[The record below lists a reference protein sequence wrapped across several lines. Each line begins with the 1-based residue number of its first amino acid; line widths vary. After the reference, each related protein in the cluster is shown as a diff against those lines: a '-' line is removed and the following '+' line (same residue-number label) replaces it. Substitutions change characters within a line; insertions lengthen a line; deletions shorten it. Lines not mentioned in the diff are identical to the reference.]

1 MIAAVSR
8 YVRDSA
14 RKVDAFDLATAVLMA
29 LLLLL
34 VLATFTEYAVSND
47 EGLQHHYGELIIAY
61 YKSGFTD
68 RSVFDFQNLYLYG
81 GLFDIIAVLLAHLL
95 PFDPYDIRHLMSALA
110 GLGGIAASAAA
121 ARMIAGPRAGLLTAL
136 ALALCGVWYGGMF
149 NHTKDVPFAAA
160 MMGATWCLIRAARDL
175 PAPRRRDTLL
185 FGLLLGAAL
194 GLRATGLL
202 MLGYLGLVVALA
214 AWMQARSDWRAALRF
229 CGRSLLRFAPAL
241 ALAYA
246 IMIVSWP
253 WASLDPFNPVR
264 AIFAFAHFHYPVRT
278 VMDGTVYL
286 MSDVPRWYE
295 PAYLAIKLPLVVL
308 LGAVGAALS
317 AALTAAQRS
326 RRHTDGARALEIGL
340 LLFTV
345 AFPLAC
351 QVIGRGPAFTGMRHF
366 MFVAP
371 ALAAL
376 AGIGT
381 DAGLAAA
388 APYGRLV
395 AAAAFATVTTAFA
408 VDASALVQLHPYEY
422 LFYNSIVGGLPGAS
436 RRYETDYW
444 VNIMPAA
451 VKDLET
457 YLDATDHKI
466 DPLRSRQF
474 TVGVCGERVSFE
486 NEADHRL
493 RWTPDWDHADFF
505 IAPTH
510 MNCDEVLRG
519 KVVDT
524 IERLG
529 VPIGVVKD
537 LRGLS
542 PQARWAPVAVAH
554 GPAPEPSAHA
564 PHG

>member
-1 MIAAVSR
+1 
-8 YVRDSA
+8 
-14 RKVDAFDLATAVLMA
+14 
-29 LLLLL
+29 
-34 VLATFTEYAVSND
+34 
-47 EGLQHHYGELIIAY
+47 
-61 YKSGFTD
+61 
-68 RSVFDFQNLYLYG
+68 
-81 GLFDIIAVLLAHLL
+81 
-95 PFDPYDIRHLMSALA
+95 
-110 GLGGIAASAAA
+110 
-121 ARMIAGPRAGLLTAL
+121 
-136 ALALCGVWYGGMF
+136 
-149 NHTKDVPFAAA
+149 
-160 MMGATWCLIRAARDL
+160 
-175 PAPRRRDTLL
+175 
-185 FGLLLGAAL
+185 
-194 GLRATGLL
+194 
-202 MLGYLGLVVALA
+202 
-214 AWMQARSDWRAALRF
+214 
-229 CGRSLLRFAPAL
+229 
-241 ALAYA
+241 
-246 IMIVSWP
+246 
-253 WASLDPFNPVR
+253 
-264 AIFAFAHFHYPVRT
+264 
-278 VMDGTVYL
+278 
-286 MSDVPRWYE
+286 
-295 PAYLAIKLPLVVL
+295 
-308 LGAVGAALS
+308 
-317 AALTAAQRS
+317 
-326 RRHTDGARALEIGL
+326 
-340 LLFTV
+340 
-345 AFPLAC
+345 
-351 QVIGRGPAFTGMRHF
+351 
-366 MFVAP
+366 
-371 ALAAL
+371 
-376 AGIGT
+376 
-381 DAGLAAA
+381 
-388 APYGRLV
+388 
-395 AAAAFATVTTAFA
+395 VTTAFA